1 MPNPSSAPHIVVVE
15 DNVEAN
21 TLLSDWLKLRFK
33 VTSFLDA
40 ESTLRLL
47 KPADSAALFL
57 IDYNMPGD
65 NGLVLKKKLTP
76 SFPDAKYVLISG
88 LLDEKLTKQARGAGF
103 HDLLPK
109 PFGMPVVTEKIDA
122 LLGITRR
129 EDVVGLIRQASQMVN
144 MLV

>member
-1 MPNPSSAPHIVVVE
+1 MPNQSTAPHIVVVE

-21 TLLSDWLKLRFK
+21 TLLTDWLKLRFN

-47 KPADSAALFL
+47 KPADATALFL

-65 NGLVLKKKLTP
+65 NGLVLRKKLAP

-88 LLDEKLTKQARGAGF
+88 LLDDKLTKQARAAGF

-109 PFGMPVVTEKIDA
+109 PFGMPVVTAKIDA